1 MNAKKMSGGESEHEY
16 DDRVSLNVDVDIQL
30 AGNLN
35 NILRTNKESQ
45 DEDSDSGL
53 KSLIQ
58 ELDKDEKIRKIQQIL
73 QINFGKN
80 LILLNISKQK

>member
-1 MNAKKMSGGESEHEY
+1 MSQHEY
-16 DDRVSLNVDVDIQL
+16 DDRVSLRADNDSEL

-35 NILRTNKESQ
+35 NVLGTNKESE

-58 ELDKDEKIRKIQQIL
+58 ELDKDEEIWEKSIKI
-73 QINFGKN
+73 
-80 LILLNISKQK
+80 